1 MSTQTQEQ
9 HLDNLLRHIELVRE
23 AGILL
28 GKRLMAQG
36 RPDFGRLLIARVHEH
51 DNSKFFGIE
60 WEFLHRPKN
69 AVGEDDLK
77 RAIKQHQN
85 TNRHHPE
92 YHGGFDK
99 MDEIDVAEFLCDV
112 YARSTEFGTSVR
124 EWIETKAVARYE
136 INTDG
141 DRYRWLQAFMKLL
154 LEDPFV

>member
-36 RPDFGRLLIARVHEH
+36 RPDFGRLLIAKVHEH
-51 DNSKFFGIE
+51 DLSKFFGIE
-60 WEFLHRPKN
+60 WEFLHRPKE
-69 AVGEDDLK
+69 AVNKVDLE

-99 MDEIDVAEFLCDV
+99 MDEIDVAEFVCDV

-124 EWIETKAVARYE
+124 DWIESKAVIRYN

-141 DRYRWLQAFMKLL
+141 DRYRWLQAFLKLL
-154 LEDPFV
+154 LDEPFS